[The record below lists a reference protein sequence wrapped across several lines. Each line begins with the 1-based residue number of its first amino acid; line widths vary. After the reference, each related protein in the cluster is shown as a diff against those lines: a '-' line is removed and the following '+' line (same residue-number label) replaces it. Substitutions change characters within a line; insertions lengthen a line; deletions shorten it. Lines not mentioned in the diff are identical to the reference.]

1 MVMHVLSAKLTF
13 FLERNNKHT
22 SDVEHIHKKEK
33 GKLVQTMGLYC
44 PSHFKEIYNSS
55 NIPYLPMQNGYSR
68 VYTYAIRLQF
78 PFLLQYTIAMMGY
91 DDEDKTTVI
100 ELTYNYGVTEYS
112 KGNAYAQVS
121 MKSFLCIM
129 LLQCWHFLITVSFF

>member
-1 MVMHVLSAKLTF
+1 MFS
-13 FLERNNKHT
+13 
-22 SDVEHIHKKEK
+22 
-33 GKLVQTMGLYC
+33 
-44 PSHFKEIYNSS
+44 
-55 NIPYLPMQNGYSR
+55 
-68 VYTYAIRLQF
+68 
-78 PFLLQYTIAMMGY
+78 FLLQYTIAMMGY

>member
-1 MVMHVLSAKLTF
+1 
-13 FLERNNKHT
+13 
-22 SDVEHIHKKEK
+22 
-33 GKLVQTMGLYC
+33 
-44 PSHFKEIYNSS
+44 
-55 NIPYLPMQNGYSR
+55 MQNGYSR

-121 MKSFLCIM
+121 MKSFLCII
-129 LLQCWHFLITVSFF
+129 LLRFWHFLITVSFF